1 MSERETYPKTQ
12 RKVRT
17 DKSVLDEA
25 REYEMRS
32 AKVTI
37 RDIRWQMQ
45 NVLGEF
51 LLLKN

>member
-1 MSERETYPKTQ
+1 MTERETYPKKE

-17 DKSVLDEA
+17 HKSILDEA

-45 NVLGEF
+45 KVLGEF
-51 LLLKN
+51 FLLQN